1 MSKRSGDIDFNYN
14 KNVSSN
20 YFQYSENLLN
30 LKTKNPTPELAK
42 KFEDFHANAPRRQGC
57 SALDQVKFLV

>member
-1 MSKRSGDIDFNYN
+1 LTFYN
-14 KNVSSN
+14 SPSSDDHAMLN

-42 KFEDFHANAPRRQGC
+42 KFEEFHANAPRRQGC
-57 SALDQVKFLV
+57 SALDQVKFLVSI